1 MEIKQYGLIIGDEE
15 VVLDSK
21 FPVYNKFSGEHVADV
36 SRASEKHVTLAVNKA
51 LETFENDQLSPYN
64 RYEILLET
72 ARLIKIRKEQI
83 AEILCCEVGKT
94 ISDARGEVERSIQ
107 TLILSAEEAKRIG
120 GEVLPISATPGS
132 ENRFGFVVRSP
143 IGVICTITPFNF
155 PLNLACHKIGPAL
168 AAGNTVVWKPATT
181 TPLSAYFLI
190 EALREAGLPSGYVNL
205 VCGPGSEIG
214 DWLLKDKRIGKYT
227 FTGSEKIGE
236 YIKRNSGLRNVSL
249 ELGNNSPNIVHE
261 DADISLAARLCAL
274 KAFSTAGQACISVQR
289 IYVHQKIEDTF
300 LEKLKAEADKLLVGD
315 PMDSSTDI
323 GPLISEKEA
332 DRVIGWI
339 NEAIAQ
345 GAKLVSGGKREGSIV
360 YPTILS
366 NVNHQMRVVCEEIFG
381 PVLTVSTYTDIDE
394 AINESNNT
402 NLGLQSAIFT
412 TNINVAMYAVKRLKT
427 GGVIINDASAYRA
440 DAMPYGGIKNS
451 GIGREGP
458 RYAVESMTELKTV
471 IMNL

>member
-1 MEIKQYGLIIGDEE
+1 LKIKQYGLIIGEEE
-15 VVLDSK
+15 VLLDSK
-21 FPVYNKFSGEHVADV
+21 FPVYNKYSGEHVADV
-36 SRASEKHVTLAVNKA
+36 SRAGKKHVSLAISNA

-64 RYEILLET
+64 RYEILMKA
-72 ARLIKIRKEQI
+72 ARLIKNRKEQI

-94 ISDARGEVERSIQ
+94 ITDARGEVERSIQ

-132 ENRFGFVVRSP
+132 ENRLGFVIRSP

-205 VCGPGSEIG
+205 VCGPGAEIG

-236 YIKRNSGLRNVSL
+236 YIKENCGLRNVSL

-261 DADISLAARLCAL
+261 DADISLAAKLCAL

-289 IYVHQKIEDTF
+289 VYVHHKIKEAF
-300 LEKLKAEADKLLVGD
+300 LKKLKDETDKLLVGD

-332 DRVIGWI
+332 ERVIRWI
-339 NEAIAQ
+339 DEAITQ
-345 GAKLVSGGKREGSIV
+345 GAKLVSGGRREGSSV

-366 NVNHQMRVVCEEIFG
+366 DVNNQMKVVCEEIFG
-381 PVLTVSTYTDIDE
+381 PVLTISTYKDLDE

-402 NLGLQSAIFT
+402 TLGLQSGIFT
-412 TNINVAMYAVKRLKT
+412 TNINVAMHAVKRLKT
-427 GGVIINDASAYRA
+427 GGVIINDTSAYRA

-458 RYAVESMTELKTV
+458 RYAVESMTDLKTV